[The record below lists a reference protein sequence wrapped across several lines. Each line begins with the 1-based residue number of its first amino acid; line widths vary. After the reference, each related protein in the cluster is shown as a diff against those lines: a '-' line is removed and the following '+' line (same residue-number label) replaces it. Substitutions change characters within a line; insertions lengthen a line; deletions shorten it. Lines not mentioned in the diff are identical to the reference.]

1 MSQLCNICCKILKN
15 YVNST
20 YKKVADYRTWSG
32 VRTWI
37 LWTKPVG
44 QSLIEIKK
52 EKYKFSD

>member
-52 EKYKFSD
+52 GKV